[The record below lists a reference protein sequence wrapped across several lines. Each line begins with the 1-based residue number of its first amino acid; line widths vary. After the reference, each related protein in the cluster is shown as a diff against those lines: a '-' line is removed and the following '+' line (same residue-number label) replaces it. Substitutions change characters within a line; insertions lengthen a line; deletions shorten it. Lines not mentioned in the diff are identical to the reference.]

1 MMATKKT
8 GVLVGI
14 AAIAV
19 IGVAAVLYFSQ
30 WPPAHEDATGAIG
43 AAERY
48 RAEQITDEDVIL
60 DIPGQAQLAEAV
72 FDVLTD
78 EQKADLIG
86 RVGQAERAG
95 YYARFDEPDAFARLS
110 PTQQGRF
117 VLAMDAAA
125 QERVAAALKFNAA
138 DLARMSPDALA
149 RGLTNMDA
157 EARARAVGRFD
168 ADTAFARMNPNQQAH
183 FVLAMDAAAQERI
196 AAALHFKAADLAR
209 MSPDALARGL
219 TNMDAE
225 ARARAVGRFDAD
237 TAFARMNP
245 NQQAHFVL
253 AMDAAAHERF
263 AGALKFK
270 SSDLARINTVVLG
283 RAFSNL
289 NAEARAKAIG
299 RFDAETAFARMNP
312 NQQAHFVLAMDA
324 AAHERFAGALKMKSA
339 DLARMSPDALARGL
353 TNMDAEARAR
363 AVGRFDA
370 DTAFARMNPNQQAH
384 FVLAMDAAAQE
395 RIAAAVKFTAADL
408 ARMSPDA
415 LARGLTNMDAEARA
429 RAVGRFDA
437 DTAFARMNPNQQ
449 AHFVLAMDAAAH
461 ERFAGA
467 LKFKSADLAR
477 MSPNALAR
485 GLTNMDAEARA
496 RAVGRFDAD
505 TAFARMNP
513 SQQAHFVLA
522 MDAAAHERFAG
533 ALKFKSADL
542 ARMSP
547 NALAR
552 GLENIDAE
560 ARARAIGR
568 FEVNE
573 ATFEAM
579 TTLQRAAFA
588 DALGSQAFE
597 RIVLRSREFNRLSQ
611 GQQLAVWGDL
621 SRQGQVT
628 ALRYSGFSADVARAS
643 SLQRDQEF
651 ERYMQQR
658 FAQ

>member
-125 QERVAAALKFNAA
+125 QERVAAALKFN
-138 DLARMSPDALA
+138 
-149 RGLTNMDA
+149 
-157 EARARAVGRFD
+157 
-168 ADTAFARMNPNQQAH
+168 
-183 FVLAMDAAAQERI
+183 
-196 AAALHFKAADLAR
+196 AADLAR

-449 AHFVLAMDAAAH
+449 AHFVLAMDA
-461 ERFAGA
+461 
-467 LKFKSADLAR
+467 
-477 MSPNALAR
+477 
-485 GLTNMDAEARA
+485 
-496 RAVGRFDAD
+496 
-505 TAFARMNP
+505 
-513 SQQAHFVLA
+513 
-522 MDAAAHERFAG
+522 
-533 ALKFKSADL
+533 
-542 ARMSP
+542 
-547 NALAR
+547 
-552 GLENIDAE
+552 
-560 ARARAIGR
+560 
-568 FEVNE
+568 
-573 ATFEAM
+573 
-579 TTLQRAAFA
+579 
-588 DALGSQAFE
+588 LG
-597 RIVLRSREFNRLSQ
+597 
-611 GQQLAVWGDL
+611 
-621 SRQGQVT
+621 
-628 ALRYSGFSADVARAS
+628 
-643 SLQRDQEF
+643 
-651 ERYMQQR
+651 
-658 FAQ
+658 